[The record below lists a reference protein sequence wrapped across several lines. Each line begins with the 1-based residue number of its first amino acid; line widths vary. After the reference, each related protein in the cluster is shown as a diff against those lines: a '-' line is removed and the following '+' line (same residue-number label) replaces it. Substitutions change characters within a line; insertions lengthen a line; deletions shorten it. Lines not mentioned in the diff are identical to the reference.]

1 MDSISFI
8 KSPISA
14 ELEDFKKHFD
24 SCLSSSNLLLNS
36 VIAHIRQKNGKMMRP
51 ILVLLAAKLYN
62 EICPATLHAAVALEL
77 LHTASLVH
85 DDVVDES
92 TERRGQL
99 SVNAVF
105 NNKVAV
111 LTGDYLLATALVEV
125 GMTRNYGIID
135 IVSKLG
141 QDLAEGEL
149 LQLSNV
155 SNPEYSEDIYF
166 DVIRKKT
173 AVLFAAC
180 MKAGALSVGAGDEKA
195 EYARL
200 FGEYIGLCFQIK
212 DDIFDYYESKEIGK
226 PTGNDMLEGKLTL
239 PALYALNSTR
249 DKQAQEIAAKVKSGT
264 ATTDEI
270 DIVIS
275 VGKFLSGDYETMCD
289 EIQELKATCKEHH
302 LKVILETGALKT
314 AANIKKASILSMY
327 AGADFIKTSTGK
339 QQPAATPEAAYV
351 MCQAIKEYHALTG
364 NKIGFKPAGGINCV
378 NDALIYYT
386 IVKEVLGE
394 EWLNNGLFRLGTS
407 RLANLL
413 LSEIKGEEMKFF

>member
-1 MDSISFI
+1 MDSISLI

-24 SCLSSSNLLLNS
+24 TCLSSSNLLLNS

-62 EICPATLHAAVALEL
+62 EVRPATLHAAVALEL

-99 SVNAVF
+99 SVNAIF

-125 GMTRNYGIID
+125 GMTRNYAIID
-135 IVSKLG
+135 LVSNLG

-155 SNPEYSEDIYF
+155 SNPEYSEEVYF

-180 MKAGALSVGAGDEKA
+180 MKAGALSVGVDDEKA

-212 DDIFDYYESKEIGK
+212 DDIFDYYENKEIGK
-226 PTGNDMLEGKLTL
+226 PTGNDMVEGKLTL
-239 PALYALNSTR
+239 PALHVLNTVK
-249 DKQAQEIAAKVKSGT
+249 DKTAEEIAVK
-264 ATTDEI
+264 
-270 DIVIS
+270 
-275 VGKFLSGDYETMCD
+275 
-289 EIQELKATCKEHH
+289 
-302 LKVILETGALKT
+302 
-314 AANIKKASILSMY
+314 IKN
-327 AGADFIKTSTGK
+327 GE
-339 QQPAATPEAAYV
+339 ATPGEIAHLIEFTK
-351 MCQAIKEYHALTG
+351 Q
-364 NKIGFKPAGGINCV
+364 NGGIEYASQV
-378 NDALIYYT
+378 MYDYKEKALSLLASLPDT
-386 IVKEVLGE
+386 EVKAA
-394 EWLNNGLFRLGTS
+394 
-407 RLANLL
+407 LAGYLDYVV
-413 LSEIKGEEMKFF
+413 EREK